1 MSRSRI
7 PEFYKFSV
15 PNRLRVLYEREVISE
30 SEYHMLMDG
39 KHLLDATKAD
49 RLVENVIGAFSLPM
63 GLGLN
68 FEINGRD
75 YLVPMV
81 VEEPSIIAA
90 VSSIAK
96 LVRSAGGFESVAE
109 EPMLIGQIQV
119 LDAAHPFKLQQQ
131 LLQRKEEIL
140 NLANSLHPKM
150 VARGG
155 GAKDVEVKIH
165 SSSAE
170 HGDMLVV
177 HLIVD
182 TRDAMGANLVNTM
195 CEGVAPL
202 IEKITNGK
210 VFLRILSNLTDRA
223 MVRAKAT
230 IPVKLLAN
238 GAFTGEQVRDGVIL
252 ATEFAAID
260 PYRAATHNKGIM
272 NGIDAVAIATGN
284 DWRAIEAA
292 AHAYAARGEH
302 YTSLTKW
309 YKNDAGDLVGELDM
323 PLKVGIVGGQVES
336 NQAVIIAH
344 RLLGIE
350 SAAELAEVMCAVGL
364 AQNFAALR
372 ALSTEGIQRGHMT
385 LHARSVAIAAGVEEN
400 RFEEVVEQLIES
412 GDIKVW
418 KAREIMDKIGGGAA
432 ETKAPDPV
440 LFENQESANVGYG
453 KIILLGEH
461 SVVYGRHAIA
471 APIPLSIRTEVTRQD
486 KGFDLYIPR
495 WGVESALHE
504 PTQAD
509 NSLHQSLRLITE
521 RLGVSDQPMRVEV
534 FPHVTRAVG
543 LGASAALAVSVIRGV
558 ASTFGIKLS
567 EREICDLAY
576 DCEKI
581 AHGTP
586 SGIDNTL
593 ATYGT
598 PIVFRKGD
606 TPQAKPMIREI
617 HAPEPIPV
625 VIGLSGARTLT
636 AKTVGNVRT
645 AWQKNPDCY
654 EAIFSQ
660 IDDLALRGIEALQK
674 GDVDELGMLMNL
686 DHGLLNALQ
695 VSSWEIEELVQIARE
710 NGAVGAKLTGGGG
723 GAMIA
728 IAEESKTDGIA
739 IAMRRAG
746 YDTFITEI
754 R

>member
-7 PEFYKFSV
+7 PQFYKFSV
-15 PNRLRVLYEREVISE
+15 ANRLRVLYEREVINE
-30 SEYHMLMDG
+30 AEYHMLMDG
-39 KHLLDATKAD
+39 KHLLDAAKAD

-68 FEINGRD
+68 FLVNGRE

-96 LVRSAGGFESVAE
+96 LARSAGGFESIAE
-109 EPMLIGQIQV
+109 PPMLIGQIQV
-119 LDAAHPFKLQQQ
+119 VGISHAAKLQQQ

-155 GAKDVEVKIH
+155 GAKDVEVRIVH
-165 SSSAE
+165 GSATGTE
-170 HGDMLVV
+170 MLVV

-202 IEKITNGK
+202 VEKITNGQ

-223 MVRAKAT
+223 MVRARAT
-230 IPVKLLAN
+230 FPVNVLAS
-238 GAFTGEQVRDGVIL
+238 GDYSGEQVRDGVIL
-252 ATEFAAID
+252 ATEFAAAD

-284 DWRAIEAA
+284 DWRAIESA
-292 AHAYAARGEH
+292 AHAYAARTGQ
-302 YTSLTKW
+302 YSSLTRW
-309 YKNDAGDLVGELDM
+309 FKNDDGDLVGELEM
-323 PLKVGIVGGQVES
+323 PLKVGTVGGQVES

-364 AQNFAALR
+364 AQNFAAIR
-372 ALSTEGIQRGHMT
+372 ALSTEGIQRGHMS
-385 LHARSVAIAAGVEEN
+385 LHARSVAIAAGVEES
-400 RFEEVVEQLIES
+400 RFEQVVEELIAG

-418 KAREIMDKIGGGAA
+418 RAKEIAGKLGADA
-432 ETKAPDPV
+432 EAADQAPAPV
-440 LFENQESANVGYG
+440 RHEDTRGSFGYG

-471 APIPLSIRTEVTRQD
+471 APIPLNIRAEAVKTADGSR
-486 KGFDLYIPR
+486 LIIPR
-495 WGVESALHE
+495 WGVEMALHE
-504 PTQAD
+504 PQQSD
-509 NSLHQSLRLITE
+509 NALHQSLNLIFRE
-521 RLGVSDQPMRVEV
+521 LGVSGDRLRVEV
-534 FPHVTRAVG
+534 FPHVPRAVG
-543 LGASAALAVSVIRGV
+543 LGASAALAVAVTRAV
-558 ASTFGIKLS
+558 AECCGLS
-567 EREICDLAY
+567 PSNDEICRIAY
-576 DCEKI
+576 ECEKI

-593 ATYGT
+593 ATFGR
-598 PIVFRKGD
+598 PIVFRKGED
-606 TPQAKPMIREI
+606 SQAPDIREI

-625 VIGLSGARTLT
+625 VIGLSGVRTLT
-636 AKTVGNVRT
+636 AKTVSNVRR
-645 AWQKNPDCY
+645 AWEASPERY
-654 EAIFSQ
+654 ERIFTQ
-660 IDDLALRGIEALQK
+660 IDELALAGIDAMQAGRIE
-674 GDVDELGMLMNL
+674 ELGELMNI

-710 NGAVGAKLTGGGG
+710 NGALGAKLTGGGGG

-728 IAEESKTDGIA
+728 IARENRTSDIA
-739 IAMRRAG
+739 LAMRKAG